1 MASWR
6 RVTGAAGVI
15 AGATAAGAGAIVAA
29 ERIAVAR
36 IRGRSDPA
44 STEPFGRLRGR
55 PLTVLT
61 GDGVA
66 LHAEINGPSAA
77 PVTVVFCHGYTLNQD
92 CWHFQRRDLSGHRLV
107 FWDQR
112 DHGRSGRSAEGSGS
126 LGQLGADLKAVIDA
140 AAPGPAPLVLV
151 GHSMGGMTIMALA
164 DQYPG

>member
-15 AGATAAGAGAIVAA
+15 AGATAAGAGAIVTA

-36 IRGRSDPA
+36 IRGRSDPE

-61 GDGVA
+61 EDGVA
-66 LHAEINGPSAA
+66 LHVELNGPSAA

-92 CWHFQRRDLSGHRLV
+92 CWHFQRRDLAGHRLA

-112 DHGRSGRSAEGSGS
+112 DHGRSGRAEPGAAGRAQRRCQGETCHPGGTWPPLDRSGVPGHPVPRVRGRR
-126 LGQLGADLKAVIDA
+126 GQ
-140 AAPGPAPLVLV
+140 PG
-151 GHSMGGMTIMALA
+151 G
-164 DQYPG
+164 D